1 MNSTTSKKTKEDF
14 GYSEGEEKIFHQ
26 YNPSIPKGSFSI
38 QKRNGKYYWYFQL
51 GSKRVGEKTRV
62 KYISPTFDGVNVDGL
77 TSFQDC
83 CRVLVDKVSTD
94 FVRQSN
100 TNTKLITLIDEY
112 LRFLLIQENDPDGR
126 LKYETIRSMKNGINR
141 FRDWSLIRDIRL
153 TDVLNGRK
161 IKQDVIEFVEYCKNK
176 KPNGLKRHTIRT
188 YLKQV
193 KYFMEWL
200 SDEDFG
206 KGSIS
211 VNPIS
216 SDFIKKVYPPNPMEK
231 KGLPRRNVYFT
242 MDGYDEMWDVCVK
255 KVRGLWNDFIE
266 NGWSKTHSNQP
277 LGVGSDVVF
286 FVSLLQLDS
295 GFRVGELLTSFRN
308 LEYHENRRDKKNSS
322 TYWEWKDGEWY
333 LWINWKNKQSVVP
346 ITTKIRSWTKP
357 MDGLG
362 ESVKDKNGKILYW
375 DTNVVD
381 VCMKMFREGRYLFS
395 SPNFRTHR
403 DSHYS
408 MTYYMN
414 LVKQKLVMDGVGGE
428 GWSKFGIETSHDFR
442 DYFITHKLNSGMS
455 IEDISQISRNS
466 INTIEKHYLR
476 MSVESQLE
484 RQKQLD
490 KTRKV
495 LPTKGVDYEMG

>member
-1 MNSTTSKKTKEDF
+1 
-14 GYSEGEEKIFHQ
+14 
-26 YNPSIPKGSFSI
+26 
-38 QKRNGKYYWYFQL
+38 
-51 GSKRVGEKTRV
+51 
-62 KYISPTFDGVNVDGL
+62 
-77 TSFQDC
+77 
-83 CRVLVDKVSTD
+83 
-94 FVRQSN
+94 
-100 TNTKLITLIDEY
+100 
-112 LRFLLIQENDPDGR
+112 
-126 LKYETIRSMKNGINR
+126 MKNGINR

-333 LWINWKNKQSVVP
+333 GQGTVTWPSGKFAGDKYVGEWKDSRKHGQGTYTFSDGDEYVGGWKKNKMHGQGTFTRV
-346 ITTKIRSWTKP
+346 
-357 MDGLG
+357 
-362 ESVKDKNGKILYW
+362 NG
-375 DTNVVD
+375 DTY
-381 VCMKMFREGRYLFS
+381 KGIWKKGK
-395 SPNFRTHR
+395 
-403 DSHYS
+403 
-408 MTYYMN
+408 
-414 LVKQKLVMDGVGGE
+414 LVK
-428 GWSKFGIETSHDFR
+428 
-442 DYFITHKLNSGMS
+442 
-455 IEDISQISRNS
+455 RN
-466 INTIEKHYLR
+466 
-476 MSVESQLE
+476 
-484 RQKQLD
+484 
-490 KTRKV
+490 
-495 LPTKGVDYEMG
+495 